1 MCRRGNW
8 IDPEIDVTDYIGFIL
23 VSCVLCMH
31 AARISPPPRNDDNKD
46 NDNIE
51 SFSSNDDEDY

>member
-1 MCRRGNW
+1 M
-8 IDPEIDVTDYIGFIL
+8 PQTIL
-23 VSCVLCMH
+23 ASFSSLVFLCMH
-31 AARISPPPRNDDNKD
+31 AARISPPPRNDDSKD